1 MATGR
6 EPAWLPGGEQLTV
19 ENGVDTGKG
28 RSGGI
33 HVLHGT
39 WIPDDEGQFVQGG
52 AFYLWVE
59 TDGAEGV
66 ARGGKGDHT
75 HSQSLPGPAL
85 EAFLK
90 DAVGLRDPAS
100 GALMERWFT
109 LPTADDGPLPSL
121 EMSRYL
127 GQDLPEECALGAW
140 RVTCYRVGDHLK
152 ALKDLHYLAQSA
164 SAELIVGADLL
175 YWYHYAQAFKG
186 VIARDRYIPAL
197 VYRELPPEGKKK
209 KGRPEVL
216 PSWEIVSADYQS
228 DMAAYAAAMP
238 LACAAGWPTEPP
250 SASIHGREGL
260 LRHFAENTLRGVVAV
275 SGFTAKIDDAVVGS
289 LVYRCLHPLT
299 PVAELAGGPLEEYRQ
314 WRGWRDKIAQAHT
327 AASFTLCLQLLD
339 APSDDP
345 DGWQV
350 RFLVAARDD
359 PSLRLPLEDYWGLRG
374 AAKKSMVARYG
385 VHFERD
391 LLLALGY
398 AARIYPKIW
407 EGMATAQPVG
417 FRLTLEE
424 AFAFLAESAW
434 VLEDAGYT
442 VIVPAWWTPQGRR
455 KAKVRLRTQG
465 GRKAAGSA
473 ATKGYFSLDAVV
485 QYDYELAIGGQTVS
499 EAEWA
504 TLVAAKTP
512 LVHFRGEWMQLDR
525 ERMAQMLEF
534 WRTRGRE
541 EEHPLT
547 VAEVLRMMADG
558 DEVEVAH
565 DDALADMLALL
576 HDKSRLQPIADPPGL
591 HGTLRDYQRRGVAWL
606 QYLESLGLNPCL
618 ADDMGLG
625 KCVSADT
632 LIPVNGTL
640 RRADEIWQAH
650 AGEARYDGEGYW
662 AAPTAHLLIHCLDA
676 DTNKMT
682 VAPIRR
688 LYRQRVHETLR
699 QITLED
705 GSSISITRRHKL
717 LTSKGWTNEFAV
729 RDYVC
734 VHAALPWT
742 GPPADPDL
750 VTLLAWQIAEGHE
763 QLKRATVSITQKDE
777 RVLCDLQAILVRL
790 GERYGF
796 VVNHPRIASS
806 GDRVAC
812 LVVNSRAYCRF
823 LESKG
828 YVWGKL
834 SREKVIPDLIMHADL
849 DSVRLFLRHYFDAE
863 GAAIVGMRSVEI
875 SSASP
880 LLMQQLGVLLRR
892 FGIWLRVSAKQKRAT
907 TGSGLYRTY
916 GIGTIGGNGARVFLR
931 EIGFGNPD
939 KRRRLEEICVHDSNT
954 NVEGIPASGLFAQA
968 LSATKLPVRHFGAPN
983 SVYSNGSQEFSRAS
997 LRKVVAGF
1005 DRILSGAAERD
1016 YRAQKTS
1023 RWTGQTLGVY
1033 AQLDRQGL
1041 SATRERLRHLLD
1053 QEVFYCRIKSIE
1065 DVDYDGW
1072 VYDLEVAKHHN
1083 FVANNILC
1091 HNTVQVIAQLVN
1103 DKEAMDADDGGP
1115 TLLIAPTSV
1124 LGNWRKEVER
1134 FAPHLRVLVHHG
1146 AGRIKGEAAFAGRSR
1161 QHDVVVTSYPLARMD
1176 EKLLRAVQW
1185 RRIVVDEAQNIKN
1198 PQAAQTRAILKL
1210 SAPRRLALTGT
1221 PVENRLLDLWSIFNF
1236 LNPGYLGKEA
1246 QFRKLFETPIQKES
1260 DPIAS
1265 AMLKKLVEPFI
1276 LRRLKTDKQVIADL
1290 PDKVEQKVYC
1300 NLTREQASLYEAV
1313 VRDVDAALEQ
1323 AEEGMARRGLILATL
1338 TRLKQICNHPA
1349 QFLGDGSAF
1358 SPERSHKLARLLEM
1372 VDEVLSEGESM
1383 LIFTQYTEIGAA
1395 LESYFKHTLHYTTHY
1410 LHGGTS
1416 RERRERM
1423 IAQFQ
1428 DDQSE
1433 PSVFILSLRAGGV
1446 GITLTRANHVFHFDR
1461 WWNPAVEDQATDRAF
1476 RIGQRKNVF
1485 VHKFVAL
1492 GTLEERI
1499 DAMIEDKKKLAGAI
1513 VGSDESWLTELDN
1526 ETFKGLIALN
1536 REAILE

>member
-1 MATGR
+1 M
-6 EPAWLPGGEQLTV
+6 
-19 ENGVDTGKG
+19 
-28 RSGGI
+28 
-33 HVLHGT
+33 LHGT
-39 WIPDDEGQFVQGG
+39 WIPDDGCQFAQGG

-59 TDGAEGV
+59 TDGVEGL
-66 ARGGKGDHT
+66 ARRGKGDHT
-75 HSQSLPGPAL
+75 HSRSLPGPAL

-100 GALMERWFT
+100 GVLMERWFT
-109 LPTADDGPLPSL
+109 LPTADDEPLPSL
-121 EMSRYL
+121 EMARYL

-152 ALKDLHYLAQSA
+152 ALKDLHYLAQSTP
-164 SAELIVGADLL
+164 AELIMGADLL

-228 DMAAYAAAMP
+228 DVAAFAAAMP
-238 LACAAGWPTEPP
+238 LACAAGWPAEPP
-250 SASIHGREGL
+250 SASMHGREGL
-260 LRHFAENTLRGVVAV
+260 LRHFAEITLRGVVTG

-339 APSDDP
+339 APGDDP

-442 VIVPAWWTPQGRR
+442 VTVPAWWTPQGRR

-485 QYDYELAIGGQTVS
+485 RYDYELAIGGQTVS

-504 TLVAAKTP
+504 TLVAAKAP

-534 WRTRGRE
+534 WRTRGHE

-625 KCVSADT
+625 K
-632 LIPVNGTL
+632 
-640 RRADEIWQAH
+640 
-650 AGEARYDGEGYW
+650 
-662 AAPTAHLLIHCLDA
+662 
-676 DTNKMT
+676 
-682 VAPIRR
+682 
-688 LYRQRVHETLR
+688 
-699 QITLED
+699 
-705 GSSISITRRHKL
+705 
-717 LTSKGWTNEFAV
+717 
-729 RDYVC
+729 
-734 VHAALPWT
+734 
-742 GPPADPDL
+742 
-750 VTLLAWQIAEGHE
+750 
-763 QLKRATVSITQKDE
+763 
-777 RVLCDLQAILVRL
+777 
-790 GERYGF
+790 
-796 VVNHPRIASS
+796 
-806 GDRVAC
+806 
-812 LVVNSRAYCRF
+812 
-823 LESKG
+823 
-828 YVWGKL
+828 
-834 SREKVIPDLIMHADL
+834 
-849 DSVRLFLRHYFDAE
+849 
-863 GAAIVGMRSVEI
+863 
-875 SSASP
+875 
-880 LLMQQLGVLLRR
+880 
-892 FGIWLRVSAKQKRAT
+892 
-907 TGSGLYRTY
+907 
-916 GIGTIGGNGARVFLR
+916 TI
-931 EIGFGNPD
+931 
-939 KRRRLEEICVHDSNT
+939 
-954 NVEGIPASGLFAQA
+954 
-968 LSATKLPVRHFGAPN
+968 
-983 SVYSNGSQEFSRAS
+983 
-997 LRKVVAGF
+997 
-1005 DRILSGAAERD
+1005 
-1016 YRAQKTS
+1016 
-1023 RWTGQTLGVY
+1023 
-1033 AQLDRQGL
+1033 
-1041 SATRERLRHLLD
+1041 
-1053 QEVFYCRIKSIE
+1053 
-1065 DVDYDGW
+1065 
-1072 VYDLEVAKHHN
+1072 
-1083 FVANNILC
+1083 
-1091 HNTVQVIAQLVN
+1091 QVIAQLVN
-1103 DKEAMDADDGGP
+1103 DKESMDGDDGGAGAP

-1176 EKLLRAVQW
+1176 EKLLRAVRW

-1383 LIFTQYTEIGAA
+1383 LIFTQYTEIGEA